1 MSRRRLVF
9 SLGLW
14 LLSVHA
20 LSAIAAWRVT
30 VATTPT
36 LIYTAPANGGR
47 VVIRNASSVSVFLG
61 PVTTTTATGFEVLA
75 GDAVTLT
82 LDQSAET
89 VYGVVAAGSGI
100 VHVLES
106 RR

>member
-1 MSRRRLVF
+1 MRR
-9 SLGLW
+9 GLAVGLAIWVW
-14 LLSVHA
+14 LIA
-20 LSAIAAWRVT
+20 GLSAIAAWRVT
-30 VATTPT
+30 VLQTPT
-36 LIYTAPANGGR
+36 LIYTAPSNGGR
-47 VVIRNASSVSVFLG
+47 VVIRNAGTTPVYLG
-61 PVTTTTATGFEVLA
+61 PSTLTTSTGFEVLA

-89 VYGVVAAGSGI
+89 VYGIVTTGTEI

>member
-1 MSRRRLVF
+1 MTRRAAIGFLM
-9 SLGLW
+9 LW
-14 LLSVHA
+14 FLAGHSV
-20 LSAIAAWRVT
+20 SAIAAWRVT
-30 VATTPT
+30 VAATPT
-36 LIYTAPANGGR
+36 LIYTAPSNGGR
-47 VVIRNASSVSVFLG
+47 VVIRNAGTAPVYLG
-61 PVTTTTATGFEVLA
+61 PSNLTTSTGFEVLA

-89 VYGVVAAGSGI
+89 VYGIVITGTEI

>member
-1 MSRRRLVF
+1 MSRHVAV
-9 SLGLW
+9 SLTIWLW
-14 LLSVHA
+14 LVA
-20 LSAIAAWRVT
+20 GLSAITAWRVT
-30 VATTPT
+30 VLTTPT

-47 VVIRNASSVSVFLG
+47 IVIRNASSASVYLG
-61 PVTTTTATGFEVLA
+61 PVNTSITTGFEVLA

-89 VYGVVAAGSGI
+89 VYGVVSTGSGI